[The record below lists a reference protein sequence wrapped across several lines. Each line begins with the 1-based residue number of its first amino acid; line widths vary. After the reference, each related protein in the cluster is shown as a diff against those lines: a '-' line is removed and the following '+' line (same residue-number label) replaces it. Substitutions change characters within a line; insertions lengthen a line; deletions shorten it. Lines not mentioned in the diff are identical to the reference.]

1 MLPRHYPGSS
11 LIRASPPPDTARPAP
26 RGSPVGV
33 HALRHVGLPVLR
45 ASPCTCMPSPLPRRN
60 RWVHL
65 SLGFP
70 SSGGL
75 PRVAAGSAS
84 ASLFSR
90 PAQRSLTLRPAC
102 SPITQGDP
110 LHRRLQQLRYL
121 HHCSDCYRLARPVAG
136 RESHP
141 LKTHTFARHTAT
153 RVLVRH
159 ERVLEKRHMERRHGW
174 ASEAPADERAGK
186 QIGRS

>member
-1 MLPRHYPGSS
+1 MRITHPHR
-11 LIRASPPPDTARPAP
+11 
-26 RGSPVGV
+26 
-33 HALRHVGLPVLR
+33 VGLPVLR
-45 ASPCTCMPSPLPRRN
+45 VSPCTCMPSPLPRRN

-70 SSGGL
+70 SNGGL
-75 PRVAAGSAS
+75 PHVADGSAS
-84 ASLFSR
+84 ASHFSR

-121 HHCSDCYRLARPVAG
+121 HHCSDCYRLERQVAG
-136 RESHP
+136 RELHP

-153 RVLVRH
+153 PALRLATACTGGLRGC
-159 ERVLEKRHMERRHGW
+159 RAGR
-174 ASEAPADERAGK
+174 SFSDQQADECQSTKPGHVDEEPV
-186 QIGRS
+186 GRWLLHRRPGCGTSPATTF